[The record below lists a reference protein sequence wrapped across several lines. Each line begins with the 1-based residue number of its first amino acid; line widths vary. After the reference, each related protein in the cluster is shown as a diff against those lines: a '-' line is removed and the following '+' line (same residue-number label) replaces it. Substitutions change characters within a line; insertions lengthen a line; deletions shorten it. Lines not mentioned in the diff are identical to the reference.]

1 VVRLAVTAAAAAVAL
16 ARVPSLALA
25 DSDPPSD
32 VLLLQDV
39 YFPYAPPVSG
49 PVQKAVQTLVRDV
62 HKAGFSLK
70 VAIVASAVDLGGVP
84 QLFNQPQNYA
94 KFLGDEIA
102 FNSRKPLLVVMP
114 NGFGTDSA
122 GPNAAGAIAGLTA
135 PGSSKPDALAR
146 ASVDAIVQLAKAAG
160 HPVPKPKLPGSG
172 GSSGGSTP
180 VLVFGVPVLL
190 LVIAG
195 VLATIRRR
203 QMDEPTEVSS

>member
-1 VVRLAVTAAAAAVAL
+1 MVRLAVTAAVAVVAL
-16 ARVPSLALA
+16 ALVPSHALA

-39 YFPYAPPVSG
+39 YFPYSPPVYG
-49 PVQKAVQTLVRDV
+49 PVQKAVQGLVRNV
-62 HKAGFSLK
+62 HKAGFPLK

-122 GPNAAGAIAGLTA
+122 GPNAAGAVSGLKP
-135 PGSSKPDALAR
+135 PGGTKPDDLAR
-146 ASVDAIVQLAKAAG
+146 ASVDAVVALAKAAG
-160 HPVPKPKLPGSG
+160 HPVPKPKLPGGGGSG
-172 GSSGGSTP
+172 GGGTP

-195 VLATIRRR
+195 VLASIRRR